1 MKSRHNKKRNTALIY
16 EALARHLTKSIIAKN
31 VEAKDKIISIIKEH
45 FHKDTVMAKE
55 LELYR
60 VLCETYD
67 LKPHMAEKM
76 IFEIRKLHESLD
88 KKQLFTEQ
96 TDIIKKI
103 NQSFGKSFFSSFVPN
118 YKTLATI
125 SQVFNMEVPTKKRLV
140 LEESLV
146 EKLTSA
152 EKNTQNLKSVD
163 NLTFKTFTNKFN
175 SEYSKELFKE
185 QAELLSKYITSF
197 VDNGLDLKVFLH
209 EEISRLKDVVSESL
223 DLSEIKE
230 DPTMV
235 EKTKKVLAM
244 LNEFRSEKVEKALV
258 EKVLKIQSLARE
270 VITDGN

>member
-1 MKSRHNKKRNTALIY
+1 
-16 EALARHLTKSIIAKN
+16 
-31 VEAKDKIISIIKEH
+31 
-45 FHKDTVMAKE
+45 
-55 LELYR
+55 
-60 VLCETYD
+60 
-67 LKPHMAEKM
+67 MAEKM
-76 IFEIRKLHESLD
+76 IFEIRKLHQSLD
-88 KKQLFTEQ
+88 KQQLFTEQ
-96 TDIIKKI
+96 SAIIKKI

-146 EKLTSA
+146 EKLTSS
-152 EKNTQNLKSVD
+152 EKGTQDLKSVD

-175 SEYSKELFKE
+175 NEYSKELFKE

-197 VDNGLDLKVFLH
+197 VDNGIDLKVFLH
-209 EEISRLKDVVSESL
+209 EEISRLKDVVSSSL

-235 EKTKKVLAM
+235 EKTKKVLTM

-270 VITDGN
+270 VITDGH

>member
-1 MKSRHNKKRNTALIY
+1 VKSRHNKKRNTALIY

>member
-1 MKSRHNKKRNTALIY
+1 VKSKHNKKRNTALIY

-45 FHKDTVMAKE
+45 FHKETVMAKE
-55 LELYR
+55 LQLYR

-76 IFEIRKLHESLD
+76 IFEIRKLHGSLD
-88 KKQLFTEQ
+88 KQQLFTEQ
-96 TDIIKKI
+96 SAIIKKI
-103 NQSFGKSFFSSFVPN
+103 NQSLGKSFFSSFVPN

-125 SQVFNMEVPTKKRLV
+125 SQVFSMEVPTKKRLV

-146 EKLTSA
+146 EKLTSP
-152 EKNTQNLKSVD
+152 ENSSGDLKSVD
-163 NLTFKTFTNKFN
+163 SLTVKTFTNKFN

-197 VDNGLDLKVFLH
+197 VDNGLDLKVFLN
-209 EEISRLKDVVSESL
+209 EEVTRLKEVVSSSL
-223 DLSEIKE
+223 KLSEIKE
-230 DPTMV
+230 DPNMV

-244 LNEFRSEKVEKALV
+244 LNEFRVEKIEKALV

-270 VITDGN
+270 VIADGN